1 MKQFLLISTS
11 ALVASVA
18 LTSCQQEEQSCTQI
32 AKELTELLKN
42 VTDHDSAKA
51 AAPRAAALMKR
62 LVNALGR
69 PVDISG
75 SSLHAS
81 SLDEGAELKKAL
93 EDLTEQIARVYVSY
107 PSTSADGEIDRDRL
121 IRAVGVHGVIK
132 RAEAGAELKKGEAYL
147 AEYKPKGNFSD
158 DPNNSVPS
166 FERCF
171 GCKELEEALDVKVF
185 KDAKP
190 VESMFKID
198 GEADAV
204 ATPEY
209 VEPAAAPEAAKSE
222 GEGEDDAAEST
233 DEDTAEEST
242 EDTTSEETS
251 EETTEEDSGSDFD
264 VSVDDVSVDIGG
276 DEETAEDEE
285 TTEEE
290 TMEEESTDEEPVVEE
305 TTDEEPAEEETTDE
319 EPAEEETSDE
329 EPVEDEESEEEIED
343 VETSA
348 DDFDLD
354 I

>member
-107 PSTSADGEIDRDRL
+107 PSTSADGAIDRDRL
-121 IRAVGVHGVIK
+121 VRAVGVHGVIK
-132 RAEAGAELKKGEAYL
+132 RAEAAKELEKGEAYL
-147 AEYKPKGNFSD
+147 TQYKPKGNFSD
-158 DPNNSVPS
+158 DPNNSVPA

-190 VESMFKID
+190 EESMFKID

-209 VEPAAAPEAAKSE
+209 VEPAAAPADEAAKSE
-222 GEGEDDAAEST
+222 GEGEGDAAEST

-242 EDTTSEETS
+242 EDTTSEETT
-251 EETTEEDSGSDFD
+251 EETTAEDSGSDFD

-305 TTDEEPAEEETTDE
+305 TSDE